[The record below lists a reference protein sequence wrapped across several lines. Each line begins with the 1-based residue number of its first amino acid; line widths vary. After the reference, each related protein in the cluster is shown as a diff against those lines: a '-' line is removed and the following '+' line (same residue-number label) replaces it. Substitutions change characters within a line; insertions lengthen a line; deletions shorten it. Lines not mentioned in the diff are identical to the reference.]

1 VNDQPGCSG
10 SAAAAA
16 TAIAYLPTADDS
28 GVYCFLLPLR
38 QLLFVYRLLKHFRE
52 VKIYC
57 FPDERQ
63 NTYVLEPVGPTQKSE
78 CPL

>member
-1 VNDQPGCSG
+1 MISP
-10 SAAAAA
+10 AAAAA
-16 TAIAYLPTADDS
+16 QRQQQQQLPTCPQLMI
-28 GVYCFLLPLR
+28 VVFTVFLLPLR